1 MFKRLTQTRWAAA
14 AQTLEEVVSVVE
26 ARLPEFLELRECL
39 QEGSVAPWG
48 GLMALPLLM
57 ELVHVHLVKEYI
69 VWHSKWRLVLRTA
82 EQQQQLAGQVLA
94 NANLIERFCTQNGSP
109 ATWLQ
114 PALSTLAEIIRLQ
127 DPSAIKIEVATYA
140 TLYPDF

>member
-14 AQTLEEVVSVVE
+14 AQTLEEVVFVVE
-26 ARLPEFLELRECL
+26 ARLPEFSELRECL

-57 ELVHVHLVKEYI
+57 ELAHVHLVKEYI
-69 VWHSKWRLVLRTA
+69 VWHSKRRLVLRTA

-94 NANLIERFCTQNGSP
+94 NANLIERFCTQHDSP

-114 PALSTLAEIIRLQ
+114 PALSTLAKIICLQ
-127 DPSAIKIEVATYA
+127 DPSAIKIEVVTYA